1 MNLNL
6 NDLKNIDYALSVAV
20 KSIKKYNKFDDYDVS
35 TVELKELQCWIQEEI
50 AELKEDAN
58 PT

>member
-35 TVELKELQCWIQEEI
+35 TVELKELQCRIQEEI
-50 AELKEDAN
+50 VELKENAD
-58 PT
+58 

>member
-35 TVELKELQCWIQEEI
+35 TIELKELQCRIQEKI
-50 AELKEDAN
+50 AELKEDED
-58 PT
+58 